1 MSVLSGALMKVIG
14 LTGGIASGKSTV
26 SSHLRSLGASVIDAD
41 KVAWEL
47 AEPGKAIWQAY
58 RHRYGDEV
66 INEDGT
72 LNRQAV
78 ADRVFADKEELNWMN
93 SMAHPLIKEEIGRR
107 MSNIAQQPISAVVLD
122 VPLLLESGWDALTDE
137 VWLVYVSPGL
147 QLKRLME
154 RNDFSEAEARR
165 RIASQMS
172 MEEKL
177 KMADVVIDNNGTLE
191 ELRRKVT
198 EIWARSA
205 LNS

>member
-1 MSVLSGALMKVIG
+1 MPVLSGALMKVIG

-107 MSNIAQQPISAVVLD
+107 MSNIAQQHIPEAHVDDIVLSQRFQQ
-122 VPLLLESGWDALTDE
+122 LLSLHIIAANGEDNIGAAEHGDILFDGFSRGIALLKIPFIVQNVADAA
-137 VWLVYVSPGL
+137 GG
-147 QLKRLME
+147 
-154 RNDFSEAEARR
+154 
-165 RIASQMS
+165 
-172 MEEKL
+172 
-177 KMADVVIDNNGTLE
+177 IDAANIG
-191 ELRRKVT
+191 
-198 EIWARSA
+198 A
-205 LNS
+205 

>member
-72 LNRQAV
+72 LKD
-78 ADRVFADKEELNWMN
+78 DRVIEDLHKAIDMYENG
-93 SMAHPLIKEEIGRR
+93 EIVETHD
-107 MSNIAQQPISAVVLD
+107 I
-122 VPLLLESGWDALTDE
+122 LLYIVNA
-137 VWLVYVSPGL
+137 
-147 QLKRLME
+147 
-154 RNDFSEAEARR
+154 
-165 RIASQMS
+165 I
-172 MEEKL
+172 
-177 KMADVVIDNNGTLE
+177 
-191 ELRRKVT
+191 RKCT
-198 EIWARSA
+198 IE
-205 LNS
+205 